1 MPSPYIMPF
10 TAGPDH
16 IDMNGHVNNAVWLQW
31 VQDIGTAH
39 WEACA
44 RPEDV
49 DAYLWFVTRHE
60 LDYRGNVTR
69 GDTVTARTWIPDP
82 PQGAR
87 FVRRVEFVDAAGKVL
102 VAARSVWA
110 MIDKATGRPT
120 RIPPAVS
127 DPFRTA

>member
-1 MPSPYIMPF
+1 MITPYTMPF

-39 WEACA
+39 WEAGA
-44 RPEDV
+44 RPQDV

-60 LDYRGNVTR
+60 IDYRGNIER
-69 GDTVTARTWIPDP
+69 GETVTARTWLPDP

-87 FVRRVEFVDAAGKVL
+87 FVRHVEFVGAAGKVL

-110 MIDKATGRPT
+110 MIDKQTGRPT
-120 RIPPAVS
+120 RILPDVS
-127 DPFRTA
+127 APFWQE

>member
-1 MPSPYIMPF
+1 MGASFSLSF

-16 IDMNGHVNNAVWLQW
+16 IDLNGHVNNTVWLQW

-39 WEACA
+39 WEAGA
-44 RPEDV
+44 RPQDV

-60 LDYRGNVTR
+60 IDYRGNINL
-69 GDTVTARTWIPDP
+69 GETVTARTWIPDP

-87 FVRRVEFVDAAGKVL
+87 FVRRVEFSNHAGKVI

-110 MIDKATGRPT
+110 MIDKGSGRPV
-120 RIPPAVS
+120 RIPPEVS
-127 DPFRTA
+127 DPFLAD

>member
-1 MPSPYIMPF
+1 MSNSFSLSF

-39 WEACA
+39 WEADA
-44 RPEDV
+44 RPQDR

-60 LDYRGNVTR
+60 IDYRGNIR
-69 GDTVTARTWIPDP
+69 EGETVTARTWIPGP

-87 FVRRVEFVDAAGKVL
+87 FVRCVDFVDGKGKTIVG
-102 VAARSVWA
+102 ARSVWA
-110 MIDKATGRPT
+110 MIDKASGRPL
-120 RIPPAVS
+120 RIPSEVAG
-127 DPFRTA
+127 PFMEG

>member
-1 MPSPYIMPF
+1 MSASYTMPF

-39 WEACA
+39 WEARA
-44 RPEDV
+44 RAQDV

-60 LDYRGNVTR
+60 IDYRGNVAL
-69 GDTVTARTWIPDP
+69 GDTVTARTWLPDP

-87 FVRRVEFVDAAGKVL
+87 FVRRVEFVNEAGKVL

-110 MIDKATGRPT
+110 MIDKGTGRPT
-120 RIPPAVS
+120 RIPPEVAAR
-127 DPFRTA
+127 FGQG

>member
-1 MPSPYIMPF
+1 MSTTYSMPF
-10 TAGPDH
+10 TAGPEH

-39 WEACA
+39 WEAGA
-44 RPEDV
+44 RPQDV

-60 LDYRGNVTR
+60 IDYRGNVEQ
-69 GDTVTARTWIPDP
+69 GDTVTARTWLPDP

-110 MIDKATGRPT
+110 MIDKDTGRPT
-120 RIPPAVS
+120 RIPPEVS
-127 DPFRTA
+127 APFWQG

>member
-39 WEACA
+39 WEAGA
-44 RPEDV
+44 RPQDV

-60 LDYRGNVTR
+60 IDYRGNIER
-69 GDTVTARTWIPDP
+69 GETVTARTWLPDP

-87 FVRRVEFVDAAGKVL
+87 FVRQVEFVGAAGKVL

-110 MIDKATGRPT
+110 MIDKKTGRPT
-120 RIPPAVS
+120 RILPDVS
-127 DPFRTA
+127 APFWQG